1 MNVKKDREQSVC
13 IPIKGLS
20 EGLGEKNELGEL
32 APIERMN
39 NPRGLWVK
47 QE

>member
-1 MNVKKDREQSVC
+1 MNVKKDREQYVC
-13 IPIKGLS
+13 IPIKGRVKVW
-20 EGLGEKNELGEL
+20 GEKNELGEL
-32 APIERMN
+32 APIERTN